1 MKKEGLKLAFAIVL
15 VALSIVGFCLHSIN
29 AESDGKVL
37 YLNRSYHAE
46 IKMPSGNV
54 VTGQSYI
61 KREYTDGSVLI
72 SINGVEYRTSWANVV
87 IFKNCN

>member
-1 MKKEGLKLAFAIVL
+1 
-15 VALSIVGFCLHSIN
+15 
-29 AESDGKVL
+29 
-37 YLNRSYHAE
+37 
-46 IKMPSGNV
+46 MPSGNV